1 MEENHVE
8 YNQPQLKTNKNQLQ
22 LRIFLLI
29 NMEMEIYQRA
39 RNLYVKLLR
48 KAYMNRITD
57 NK

>member
-1 MEENHVE
+1 MTFIHAPMEDNHVE

-39 RNLYVKLLR
+39 RNLYVTLLR
-48 KAYMNRITD
+48 KA
-57 NK
+57 